1 MNVIPLYYL
10 IEREYMINKKD
21 QETLKNALLLDNRI
35 NTKQVIVASMRTNQS
50 IKLLSAK
57 LDKLNYIVNYRLN
70 RYFPKRNSNKLIKFL
85 KGILKL
91 NTRVIFY
98 SFPQLAFNN
107 THAHIYL
114 SVPPKYDFDSVV
126 NMMKDEWKKLDDRF
140 DVKFDIH
147 SETVQFEERYAS
159 YSVREFDI
167 YNPNTFEVI

>member
-1 MNVIPLYYL
+1 
-10 IEREYMINKKD
+10 MINKKD

-107 THAHIYL
+107 THAHHWIRGLY
-114 SVPPKYDFDSVV
+114 FWFVV
-126 NMMKDEWKKLDDRF
+126 YGW
-140 DVKFDIH
+140 
-147 SETVQFEERYAS
+147 
-159 YSVREFDI
+159 
-167 YNPNTFEVI
+167 

>member
-1 MNVIPLYYL
+1 
-10 IEREYMINKKD
+10 MINRLD
-21 QETLKNALLLDNRI
+21 QERLKNALLLDKRI
-35 NTKQVIVASMRTNQS
+35 NTKQVVVASMRTNQS

-85 KGILKL
+85 KNML
-91 NTRVIFY
+91 NLDARVIFY

-107 THAHIYL
+107 THAHIY
-114 SVPPKYDFDSVV
+114 SSIPPKYDFDRVI
-126 NMMKDEWKKLDDRF
+126 NIMKDEWHKLDDRT
-140 DVKFDIH
+140 DIKFDIH
-147 SETVQFEERYAS
+147 VETVQFEERYAS